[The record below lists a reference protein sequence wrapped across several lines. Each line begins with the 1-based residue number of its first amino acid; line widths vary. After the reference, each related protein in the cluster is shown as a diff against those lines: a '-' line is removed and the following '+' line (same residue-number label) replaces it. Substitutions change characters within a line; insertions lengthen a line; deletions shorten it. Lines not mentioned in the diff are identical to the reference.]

1 VLGRGKKRKK
11 RSIARRPHSECLV
24 VRAWGSARRRY
35 RICGTPV
42 VLVSFSNSDS
52 RGALDFL
59 QRMKHCGNLPQIPS
73 LAAFGGRHRNFWFF
87 MSEME
92 CLRGSSRVHP
102 VVQVYSVR
110 RGLIMHI
117 PEKRESTRVAME

>member
-1 VLGRGKKRKK
+1 MSCGSRLGKRPPPLQNLWDAGRLGIIFKF
-11 RSIARRPHSECLV
+11 RFE
-24 VRAWGSARRRY
+24 
-35 RICGTPV
+35 
-42 VLVSFSNSDS
+42 
-52 RGALDFL
+52 

-92 CLRGSSRVHP
+92 CLRGSSRVHL